1 MKLSMFC
8 ILLFALALPVA
19 CGRDEAKKMADEAAA
34 SAGQAMDAAKDAAG
48 GAADA
53 VEGAAAD
60 AADAVEGA
68 ASDAADAADE
78 IAQDAKD
85 AVAGT
90 AAAVGDEAVAA
101 CRSLAEAGNWGEA
114 LDVCTKAHELLPDD
128 LGIEHALQQA
138 KAAAAE

>member
-19 CGRDEAKKMADEAAA
+19 CGRDEAKNMADEAAA

-48 GAADA
+48 
-53 VEGAAAD
+53 D
-60 AADAVEGA
+60 AADAVEDA
-68 ASDAADAADE
+68 ASDAANAADE
-78 IAQDAKD
+78 MAQDAKD

-90 AAAVGDEAVAA
+90 AATVDDEAVAA